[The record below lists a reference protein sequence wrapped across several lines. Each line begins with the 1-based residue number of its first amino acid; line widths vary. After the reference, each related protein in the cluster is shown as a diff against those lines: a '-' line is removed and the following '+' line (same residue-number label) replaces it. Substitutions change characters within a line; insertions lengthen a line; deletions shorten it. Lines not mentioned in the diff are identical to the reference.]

1 VEPIAY
7 ALAQLSIE
15 PVEKVS
21 GETYLSDAEKS
32 GIVECA
38 TIKNSSLGGV
48 R

>member
-1 VEPIAY
+1 VADPFV
-7 ALAQLSIE
+7 E

-32 GIVECA
+32 GIVECT
-38 TIKNSSLGGV
+38 TIKISSPGGV